1 MAGAHHHEYM
11 LPNGDAHGHEKCATS
26 AGLPLTKSESTDGRK
41 KLPNGMLRVH
51 RIMTEEELAQ
61 GKEPRWTEL
70 EIRGLFFL
78 NLSSGFERKK
88 KWHEFSKNIDFKRA
102 KFTGQLKVHSWL
114 CNI

>member
-1 MAGAHHHEYM
+1 MIVDFSKLDGISEHDLPYVPGAHHHEFA
-11 LPNGDAHGHEKCATS
+11 LPNGDAHGHERCATS

-41 KLPNGMLRVH
+41 KLPNGMFRVH

-78 NLSSGFERKK
+78 NFWNDLGYMNLTEKSMSS
-88 KWHEFSKNIDFKRA
+88 
-102 KFTGQLKVHSWL
+102 
-114 CNI
+114 